1 MTDDFYKEFFEK
13 CDLEERSIH
22 QFGQDIL
29 EVALSEICA
38 YVSIDFPKGER
49 FNRRQEKDEKLDKGY
64 LTQIPYCNIHDW
76 KIDPSTGKYLWIKEF
91 YEVDLDDDPTA
102 EKMHYYEFK
111 MRKLFKKGDKQFG
124 GWEIW
129 RSQPTKK
136 DINFTDK
143 TKFYEMPKEQ
153 VITSIPEIN
162 VWCFRINK
170 AYHVGLQLGPI
181 CQEFFQRRSFMVANS
196 NKTCVGIG
204 TITLGPDIGAPGDTS
219 PPDVDT
225 PHEASE
231 LRRQYESDG
240 WVVLR
245 QTEKWK
251 DDIKIVEAQG
261 SSHKFISD
269 ELTKLVESMMQ
280 TLRQMNM
287 TASANKKAL
296 GRSADSKEID
306 KHGTSMLLS
315 VYKHDI
321 ADFLKTLIEK
331 LATGR
336 DEDIRFT
343 IEGLT
348 IAEPNY
354 KRDDTVKE
362 VATLGIDVL
371 KFPDMWKLKYLMQ
384 LATELIESDLTDKER
399 RELSDKFLE
408 SIKAGDFE
416 ALDPEEAVAAGNY
429 MAPTTAKT
437 SKSKSKSKKSTSNN
451 K

>member
-1 MTDDFYKEFFEK
+1 
-13 CDLEERSIH
+13 
-22 QFGQDIL
+22 
-29 EVALSEICA
+29 
-38 YVSIDFPKGER
+38 
-49 FNRRQEKDEKLDKGY
+49 
-64 LTQIPYCNIHDW
+64 
-76 KIDPSTGKYLWIKEF
+76 
-91 YEVDLDDDPTA
+91 
-102 EKMHYYEFK
+102 
-111 MRKLFKKGDKQFG
+111 MRKLFNAGTKNQRG
-124 GWEIW
+124 GWSIW
-129 RSQPTKK
+129 RSPIMKK
-136 DINFTDK
+136 EKTCDDY
-143 TKFYEMPKEQ
+143 TKFSEVKQEE
-153 VITSIPEIN
+153 VITSFPEIN
-162 VWCFRINK
+162 LWKLKINK
-170 AYHVGLQLGPI
+170 AYHVGTQIGPL
-181 CQEFFQRRSFMVANS
+181 CQEYYQRRSFMVANA
-196 NKTCVGIG
+196 NKTCVGLG
-204 TITLGPDIGAPGDTS
+204 VITLGPEIGSPGDS
-219 PPDVDT
+219 VPIDVNI
-225 PHEASE
+225 PVEAME
-231 LRRQYESDG
+231 LRKQLESDG
-240 WVVLR
+240 WTVLR
-245 QTEKWK
+245 QTDKWK

-331 LATGR
+331 LAAGR